1 MPAAGASFV
10 LDLLFMC
17 SQQVRL
23 AYDIAVISGV
33 PLDLDDPED
42 LWRLIQVAFV
52 IKGRAE
58 RWEALAQRAPSLVR
72 PVLLNIV
79 LGDASVAPKSL
90 PAMGRLLL
98 QRHLLKFAIP
108 GVGLP
113 LSIAVNPWLATMTGN
128 QATALF
134 RREARI
140 LGTAR
145 RITGQ
150 AVDHS
155 ELLWVLWLIVK
166 ADGVVHD
173 NERLLLKHVAALVG
187 DLNSELSALAEL
199 DLALDFDHRPTGTIP
214 AFGSQDKEALYRAG
228 VAAAAVDGSIDV
240 NELSRL
246 EKIAAHCSVPFDAN
260 AVRKL
265 AAAEARAA

>member
-1 MPAAGASFV
+1 M
-10 LDLLFMC
+10 
-17 SQQVRL
+17 
-23 AYDIAVISGV
+23 
-33 PLDLDDPED
+33 E
-42 LWRLIQVAFV
+42 
-52 IKGRAE
+52 GRAG
-58 RWEALAQRAPSLVR
+58 RWEALAQRAPLLVR

-79 LGDASVAPKSL
+79 TSDTSVAPKSL
-90 PAMGRLLL
+90 PAMGRFLL

-108 GVGLP
+108 GLGLP
-113 LSIAVNPWLATMTGN
+113 LSIAVNPWLATVTGN
-128 QATALF
+128 QASVLF

-140 LGTAR
+140 LETAR

-150 AVDHS
+150 AVNHS

-187 DLNSELSALAEL
+187 DLNSELSALAGL
-199 DLALDFDHRPTGTIP
+199 DLALDFDHNHWDSPRLCQPRQGR
-214 AFGSQDKEALYRAG
+214 LYQAG

-246 EKIAAHCSVPFDAN
+246 KKIAAHCSVPFDAN

-265 AAAEARAA
+265 AAEEASAA